1 MSNKSIGTAF
11 EREFAELLAE
21 KGFWVHRL
29 QDNQNGQPFDIIA
42 VKNGRAYA
50 FDCKDCAGHSFPL
63 SRIEENQRLAMER
76 WGECGNGTGYFAVH
90 FIASGTHILPFKE
103 IKGYIKFGSS
113 TLTEKDIKQI
123 GTPLDSWGKDYA
135 DHDQQ

>member
-1 MSNKSIGTAF
+1 MSNKSAGTAF
-11 EREFAELLAE
+11 EREFAGLLAE

-50 FDCKDCAGHSFPL
+50 FDCKDCAGSVFTL
-63 SRIEENQRLAMER
+63 SRIEENQRMAMER
-76 WGECGNGTGYFAVH
+76 WEECGNGTGYFAVH
-90 FIASGTHILPFKE
+90 FVSSGTHILPLNK
-103 IKGYIKFGSS
+103 ITSYIKFGAR

-123 GTPLDSWGKDYA
+123 ATPLESWGEDYA
-135 DHDQQ
+135 YHDQ

>member
-1 MSNKSIGTAF
+1 MSNKSAGTAF
-11 EREFAELLAE
+11 EKEFAELLAE

-50 FDCKDCAGHSFPL
+50 FDCKDCAGRSFPL
-63 SRIEENQRLAMER
+63 SRIEENQRMAMER
-76 WGECGNGTGYFAVH
+76 WKECGNGTGYFAVH
-90 FIASGTHILPFKE
+90 FVSSGTHILPLNK
-103 IKGYIKFGSS
+103 ITSYIKFGAR

-123 GTPLDSWGKDYA
+123 GTPLDSWGEDYA
-135 DHDQQ
+135 YHDQ

>member
-1 MSNKSIGTAF
+1 MNNKSAGTAF

-50 FDCKDCAGHSFPL
+50 FDCKDCAGRSFPL
-63 SRIEENQRLAMER
+63 SRIEENQRMAMER
-76 WGECGNGTGYFAVH
+76 WEECGNGTGYFAVH

-103 IKGYIKFGSS
+103 ITYHMKCGIRI
-113 TLTEKDIKQI
+113 LPEKLMKQI
-123 GTPLDSWGKDYA
+123 ATPLESWGEDYA
-135 DHDQQ
+135 YHDQ

>member
-1 MSNKSIGTAF
+1 MSNKSAGTAF

-50 FDCKDCAGHSFPL
+50 FDCKDCTGRSFPL
-63 SRIEENQRLAMER
+63 SRIEENQRMAMER
-76 WGECGNGTGYFAVH
+76 WEECGNGTGYFAVH
-90 FIASGTHILPFKE
+90 FVSSGTHILPLNK
-103 IKGYIKFGSS
+103 ITSYIKFGAR

-123 GTPLDSWGKDYA
+123 GTPLDSWGEDYA
-135 DHDQQ
+135 YHDQ

>member
-1 MSNKSIGTAF
+1 MSNKSAGTAF

-50 FDCKDCAGHSFPL
+50 FDCKDCAGRSFPL
-63 SRIEENQRLAMER
+63 SRIEENQRLAMEQ
-76 WGECGNGTGYFAVH
+76 WEKCGNGTGYFAVH
-90 FIASGTHILPFKE
+90 FIASGTHILPFKK
-103 IKGYIKFGSS
+103 IKSYIKFGAH

-123 GTPLDSWGKDYA
+123 GTRLDSWGEDYA
-135 DHDQQ
+135 YHDQ

>member
-1 MSNKSIGTAF
+1 MSNKSAGTAF
-11 EREFAELLAE
+11 EKEFAELLAE

-50 FDCKDCAGHSFPL
+50 FDCKDCAGRSFPL
-63 SRIEENQRLAMER
+63 SRIEENQRMAMER
-76 WGECGNGTGYFAVH
+76 WEECGNGTGYFAVH

-103 IKGYIKFGSS
+103 IASYEKLGASS
-113 TLTEKDIKQI
+113 FTENAVKEIA
-123 GTPLDSWGKDYA
+123 TPLDLWGNDHAY
-135 DHDQQ
+135 HDQ

>member
-11 EREFAELLAE
+11 EKEFAELLAE

-50 FDCKDCAGHSFPL
+50 FDCKDCVGRAFPL
-63 SRIEENQRLAMER
+63 SRIEENQRMAMER
-76 WGECGNGTGYFAVH
+76 WEECGNGTGYFAVH
-90 FIASGTHILPFKE
+90 FVSSGTHILPFEE
-103 IKGYIKFGSS
+103 ITYHMEHGFH
-113 TLTEKDIKQI
+113 TLPERLIKQI
-123 GTPLDSWGKDYA
+123 ATPLEAWGEDYA
-135 DHDQQ
+135 YHDQ

>member
-11 EREFAELLAE
+11 EREFAGLLAE

-50 FDCKDCAGHSFPL
+50 FDAKIVQDDPFRFP
-63 SRIEENQRLAMER
+63 A
-76 WGECGNGTGYFAVH
+76 
-90 FIASGTHILPFKE
+90 
-103 IKGYIKFGSS
+103 
-113 TLTEKDIKQI
+113 
-123 GTPLDSWGKDYA
+123 
-135 DHDQQ
+135 

>member
-1 MSNKSIGTAF
+1 MSNKSMGTAF

-50 FDCKDCAGHSFPL
+50 FDCKDCAGRSFPL

-76 WGECGNGTGYFAVH
+76 WEECGNGTGYFAVH
-90 FIASGTHILPFKE
+90 FIASGKHI
-103 IKGYIKFGSS
+103 
-113 TLTEKDIKQI
+113 
-123 GTPLDSWGKDYA
+123 
-135 DHDQQ
+135 

>member
-1 MSNKSIGTAF
+1 MSNKSAGTTF
-11 EREFAELLAE
+11 EKEFAELLAG

-50 FDCKDCAGHSFPL
+50 FDCKDCAGRSFPL
-63 SRIEENQRLAMER
+63 SRIEENQRMAMER
-76 WGECGNGTGYFAVH
+76 WEECGNGTGYFAVH
-90 FIASGTHILPFKE
+90 FVSSGTHILPLNK
-103 IKGYIKFGSS
+103 ITSYIKFGAR

-123 GTPLDSWGKDYA
+123 GTPLDSWGEDYA
-135 DHDQQ
+135 YHDQ

>member
-1 MSNKSIGTAF
+1 MNNKSAGTAF

-50 FDCKDCAGHSFPL
+50 FDCKDCAGRSFPL
-63 SRIEENQRLAMER
+63 SRIEENQRMAMER
-76 WGECGNGTGYFAVH
+76 WEECGNGTGYFAVH
-90 FIASGTHILPFKE
+90 FTASGTHILPFEE
-103 IKGYIKFGSS
+103 ITYRMRCGIH
-113 TLTEKDIKQI
+113 TLPEGLIKQI
-123 GTPLDSWGKDYA
+123 AASLDSWGGE
-135 DHDQQ
+135 